1 MSEVNMMETLLG
13 DGEDNALIRFTMG
26 SAFIKH
32 GKFEQAIEQLEK
44 AIELEPGFTA
54 AWLKYAEAL
63 YGNGRITESLSTLS
77 ERIRVAT
84 EKGDSDSIEK
94 ISALREHLQKST

>member
-1 MSEVNMMETLLG
+1 MTKVNMMETLLG

-44 AIELEPGFTA
+44 AIELKPGFTA

-63 YGNGRITESLSTLS
+63 FGDGRITESLSKLNDG
-77 ERIRVAT
+77 IAVAK
-84 EKGDSDSIEK
+84 ENGDTDSIAKMSELLERLQD
-94 ISALREHLQKST
+94 SA